1 MTGGVPVTAF
11 LIRLLLPSGADPG
24 DPQVRQRCG
33 SVSGGVGIALNAL
46 LFLGKLLSGLATGSI
61 AVVADA
67 FNNLSDA
74 ASSVITL
81 VGFRLAGQDA
91 DQEHPFGHGRMEY
104 LTGLV
109 VALAILLM
117 GVEIGKSS
125 LEKIFSPEVTTF
137 SWMAVVILF
146 LSILVKLWM
155 FFFNRTLGRRIG
167 SAAME
172 ATAADSLSDSVST
185 GVVLL
190 STLISHFLHVQVD
203 GFAGLLVAVF
213 ILKTG
218 WDSAR
223 ETLDPLL
230 GRPMDPSLAADI
242 DRLVLSHPHILN
254 IHDLVYHDYGP
265 GRAMMSFHV
274 EVPAGCDLLEIHD
287 VVDHIERELKERHH
301 IETVIHVDPVV
312 NDERTLALRDQVT
325 RLTQE
330 LDPVLTIHDFRI
342 TAGPLHTNLIS
353 DVVVPYGFRLTDQQV
368 LEQLTR
374 SIRALSDHYYPVI
387 QVDHSYIDQ
396 RSVQN

>member
-1 MTGGVPVTAF
+1 MISLLARLFIKPDPAREEPETRRAYGV
-11 LIRLLLPSGADPG
+11 L
-24 DPQVRQRCG
+24 CG
-33 SVSGGVGIALNAL
+33 IVGICLNVL
-46 LFLGKLLSGLATGSI
+46 LFAGKFLAGTLSGSI
-61 AVVADA
+61 AITADA

-74 ASSVITL
+74 GSSFVTL
-81 VGFRLAGQDA
+81 VGFQLAGQKPDS
-91 DQEHPFGHGRMEY
+91 EHPFGHGRMEY

-342 TAGPLHTNLIS
+342 TAGPLHTNLIF